1 MAKCFA
7 LMGWSLP
14 VIESMQKTGK
24 PFVVVSFPDFEPYAK
39 ENDIPFVPYQLD
51 EWSDT
56 SNSLDLVEKLNA
68 YNADVAVPLFEET
81 VEWAGALNSIY
92 RNDPRVLNRAFLFR
106 NKAMMKRK
114 ALIGGL
120 RVGLFE
126 EVHNKEGVKAFMKR
140 LNEANLQLDGEEDSW
155 VHIKPFAS
163 AGTVG
168 HRLLKSM
175 NQIDEEC
182 EDGDFPCLA
191 ESHLSG
197 REFSCEAFIHGGKIK
212 FLNIT
217 EYVKLGYSNFIPEGH
232 YLESKR
238 DLIYKHVQKLVD
250 IFGIEYGMVH
260 PEWFLTENDELNFGE
275 TACRIPGGHILELC
289 GKSYE
294 FDALAAFVQ
303 IHDPSLTDE
312 ELAEI
317 LPPEGFKPKNYHGNV
332 MIYPHK
338 KQFSKLEIPE
348 ELNNE
353 SYFVDH
359 TLVPPLSTQKISD
372 ERAGFGNHFGT
383 INFKGEDPDR
393 MTELL
398 KYYQKVD
405 FYV

>member
-1 MAKCFA
+1 M
-7 LMGWSLP
+7 
-14 VIESMQKTGK
+14 
-24 PFVVVSFPDFEPYAK
+24 
-39 ENDIPFVPYQLD
+39 NDVD
-51 EWSDT
+51 E
-56 SNSLDLVEKLNA
+56 K
-68 YNADVAVPLFEET
+68 
-81 VEWAGALNSIY
+81 
-92 RNDPRVLNRAFLFR
+92 
-106 NKAMMKRK
+106 
-114 ALIGGL
+114 
-120 RVGLFE
+120 
-126 EVHNKEGVKAFMKR
+126 
-140 LNEANLQLDGEEDSW
+140 
-155 VHIKPFAS
+155 
-163 AGTVG
+163 
-168 HRLLKSM
+168 
-175 NQIDEEC
+175 C

-191 ESHLSG
+191 ESHLPG

-238 DLIYKHVQKLVD
+238 DLIHKHVQKLVD

-317 LPPEGFKPKNYHGNV
+317 LPDPNKKPKNYHGNV

-353 SYFVDH
+353 PYFVDH

-372 ERAGFGNHFGT
+372 DREGFGNHFGT
-383 INFKGEDPDR
+383 INFKGDDPDR

-398 KYYQKVD
+398 KHYQKVD
-405 FYV
+405 FYI